1 MYSSKLKEVY
11 YFAHLVGDLK
21 DFEKLMSAA
30 CLKMSRSRYFVQEND
45 ALCIKKCN
53 KAVRYFVC
61 IHNQGN

>member
-30 CLKMSRSRYFVQEND
+30 CLKMSRSRYFCSSKND
-45 ALCIKKCN
+45 ALC
-53 KAVRYFVC
+53 V
-61 IHNQGN
+61 